1 MTMRKKYNKP
11 KLTVEKMNLTLLVD
25 VSYIHVGGNGSFQAK
40 ESSWYLDD
48 EEDEEDNYEW

>member
-11 KLTVEKMNLTLLVD
+11 KLTVEKMNLPLLVD
-25 VSYIHVGGNGSFQAK
+25 VSYIHVGGSGSFQAK

-48 EEDEEDNYEW
+48 EEDEEDKW

>member
-1 MTMRKKYNKP
+1 MRKKYNKP